1 MFMSLQGG
9 APVRNRVQLV
19 KITPISLWFMVD
31 ISNYYSYGL
40 YESTNICLGGAH
52 VSKMADGDG
61 P

>member
-31 ISNYYSYGL
+31 ISNYL
-40 YESTNICLGGAH
+40 LLGQFY
-52 VSKMADGDG
+52 MDTLIL
-61 P
+61 